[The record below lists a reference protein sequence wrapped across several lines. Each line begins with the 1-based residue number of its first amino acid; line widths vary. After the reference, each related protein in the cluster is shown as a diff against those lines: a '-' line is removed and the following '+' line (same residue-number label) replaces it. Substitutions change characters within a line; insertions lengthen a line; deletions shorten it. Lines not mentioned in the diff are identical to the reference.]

1 MIDAI
6 ADFIP
11 TQQVQKP
18 NNSHKDKKQK
28 NNNNKKSKYRQEQI
42 SQIRKNGTI
51 AIKQPPYFSLSS
63 EVAERRSGDD
73 RRNCNKTRGRWLE
86 SRLVHDRRKGLS
98 IYLQI

>member
-11 TQQVQKP
+11 TQQVQKS
-18 NNSHKDKKQK
+18 NNSQKDKKQK
-28 NNNNKKSKYRQEQI
+28 SNSNKNKYRQEQI

-63 EVAERRSGDD
+63 EVTERRSGDD
-73 RRNCNKTRGRWLE
+73 RRNCDKTRGKWLE
-86 SRLVHDRRKGLS
+86 SRLVHDRRRGLS